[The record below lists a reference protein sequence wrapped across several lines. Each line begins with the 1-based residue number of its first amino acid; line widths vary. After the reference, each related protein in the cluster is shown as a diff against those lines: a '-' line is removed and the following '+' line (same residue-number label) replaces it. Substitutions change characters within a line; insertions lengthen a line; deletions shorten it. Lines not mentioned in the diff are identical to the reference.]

1 MKTYKDVYDCVL
13 PESKRNADKK
23 NVVLHTIVRPL
34 SIYLTLPLL
43 ETNISPTAVTKIS
56 VAASVVGFGC
66 LTFGRSLIW
75 WLLGW
80 FCFFA
85 WAVLDCVDGNI
96 ARYKKQTSA
105 MGEVWDAFG
114 GYVAMVLTYLGAG
127 MAAYH
132 SNNAVTFCQPYW
144 MLFLGGVTA
153 VISILPRLMMHKKR
167 QTLGSRESTS
177 ELTDKQSFGFVQSVA
192 HNFISLIGLFQ
203 IVFLLAIILRVLNFF
218 LVFYFVLNLGMML
231 LSLRSILK
239 E

>member
-1 MKTYKDVYDCVL
+1 MKTFKEVYDYVL
-13 PESKRNADKK
+13 PESKRSADRK
-23 NVVLHTIVRPL
+23 NIILHTVVRPL

-43 ETNISPTAVTKIS
+43 ETKIKPTTVTKIS
-56 VAASVVGFGC
+56 VAASVAGLCCF
-66 LTFGRSLIW
+66 TFGKGLLW
-75 WLLGW
+75 NLLGW
-80 FCFFA
+80 LSFFT

-127 MAAYH
+127 MAAFRDH
-132 SNNAVTFCQPYW
+132 NAVSFCEPYW
-144 MLFLGGVTA
+144 LLFLGGVTA

-167 QTLGSRESTS
+167 QTIGSKENTS
-177 ELTDKQSFGFVQSVA
+177 ELTNKASFGLVQSVV

-203 IVFLLAIILRVLNFF
+203 IVFLLSIILHILNFF
-218 LVFYFVLNLGMML
+218 LVFYFILNLGMML
-231 LSLRSILK
+231 ITLRSILK